1 VRVMQKVTAVP
12 HPADKPAEPP
22 IVSGSGETSGTATGE
37 PLEGGSTSSSPKMS
51 KPSEGPSKPSKRRWQ
66 RPKNVKE
73 FAAQANEIAT
83 LVLNGEIDMETAR
96 GYASLA
102 RVVTQSVSIEV
113 NRARLLKRE
122 PDLSLE

>member
-1 VRVMQKVTAVP
+1 LP
-12 HPADKPAEPP
+12 LAEPVAAAS
-22 IVSGSGETSGTATGE
+22 IS
-37 PLEGGSTSSSPKMS
+37 LSPPMS
-51 KPSEGPSKPSKRRWQ
+51 KPSGEPSRPSKRRWHK
-66 RPKNVKE
+66 PKNVKE

>member
-1 VRVMQKVTAVP
+1 LP
-12 HPADKPAEPP
+12 LAEPVAADS
-22 IVSGSGETSGTATGE
+22 IS
-37 PLEGGSTSSSPKMS
+37 LSPPMS
-51 KPSEGPSKPSKRRWQ
+51 KPSESPSRPSKRRWHK
-66 RPKNVKE
+66 PKNVKE

-113 NRARLLKRE
+113 NRARILKRE